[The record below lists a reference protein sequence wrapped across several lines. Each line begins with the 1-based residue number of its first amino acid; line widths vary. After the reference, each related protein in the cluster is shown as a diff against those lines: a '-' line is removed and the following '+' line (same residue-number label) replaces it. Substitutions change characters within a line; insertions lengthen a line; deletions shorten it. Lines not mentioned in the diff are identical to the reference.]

1 MPTSIPYDHPSLTL
15 GAVVDTQVLDSLDQV
30 ATLNQAI
37 DAAQDKMNSLIM
49 MKRSLAMTLNEL
61 LDMNVDVSDLKS
73 EMKALDPQ
81 ISQAA
86 TGYLNTRLKNETSI
100 QKVREQ
106 LAELKQSHIE
116 SPVDFVKST
125 ITQQPLAYESMKLD
139 AQYFSFGGNLED
151 DTLSNIETYVKE
163 ANSDLGKGAGDLAKQ
178 ATSQIQQQHRNHSI
192 SGTLIITA
200 CCMHRNVTLI
210 EPLVL
215 DLQKAVSIWNATVGK
230 GDPIDTNDLATG
242 PANSKPSTSESPSPG
257 LSIISGAAYGSSF
270 VGMVHILNTDSDG
283 PAEEKIASLQEKL
296 QLGGW
301 LENLSGGF
309 GVNESTLSEV
319 KKTLSTQQVSS
330 HVSLITM
337 GAIPSISS
345 SKIDMG
351 VNRIMQ
357 PDPEAINAVL
367 QATNKDADTSTI
379 ATGADDA
386 RQGNQLLSIQNAKIQ
401 TVMKGL
407 EKIDHG
413 SNQVM
418 DINSLMNAFDNY
430 IKSITDGAT
439 IVGSPV
445 HFYIKKLVKS
455 DLIKMWQKRH
465 LAEKSLATAPPAADS
480 DSPANS

>member
-30 ATLNQAI
+30 ASLNQAI
-37 DAAQDKMNSLIM
+37 DAAQDKMNSLIT
-49 MKRSLAMTLNEL
+49 MKRSLSMTLNEL
-61 LDMNVDVSDLKS
+61 LDMNVDVSNLKS

-86 TGYLNTRLKNETSI
+86 TGYLNTRLKNEASI
-100 QKVREQ
+100 QKAREQ
-106 LAELKQSHIE
+106 LAELKQNHIE
-116 SPVDFVKST
+116 SPVDFLKSN
-125 ITQQPLAYESMKLD
+125 ITQRPLAYESMKMD

-163 ANSDLGKGAGDLAKQ
+163 ANSELGKGAGDLAKQ
-178 ATSQIQQQHRNHSI
+178 ATGQIQQQHRNHSI

-200 CCMHRNVTLI
+200 CCMHRNVSLI
-210 EPLVL
+210 EPMVL
-215 DLQKAVSIWNATVGK
+215 DLQKAITIWNTTVGK
-230 GDPIDTNDLATG
+230 GDLIDTSNLASTPPG
-242 PANSKPSTSESPSPG
+242 STAPASGSKSAG

-283 PAEEKIASLQEKL
+283 PADGKIASLQEKL

-301 LENLSGGF
+301 LENLTGGF

-330 HVSLITM
+330 HVSLIAM

-367 QATNKDADTSTI
+367 QAANKEADTPTVS
-379 ATGADDA
+379 TGADDA
-386 RQGNQLLSIQNAKIQ
+386 RQGNQLLSIQNAKIN

-430 IKSITDGAT
+430 IQSITNGAT

-445 HFYIKKLVKS
+445 HFYLKNITKS

-465 LAEKSLATAPPAADS
+465 LAEKTSAAAPQNDDTNNPS
-480 DSPANS
+480 NP

>member
-1 MPTSIPYDHPSLTL
+1 
-15 GAVVDTQVLDSLDQV
+15 
-30 ATLNQAI
+30 
-37 DAAQDKMNSLIM
+37 
-49 MKRSLAMTLNEL
+49 
-61 LDMNVDVSDLKS
+61 
-73 EMKALDPQ
+73 
-81 ISQAA
+81 
-86 TGYLNTRLKNETSI
+86 
-100 QKVREQ
+100 
-106 LAELKQSHIE
+106 
-116 SPVDFVKST
+116 
-125 ITQQPLAYESMKLD
+125 
-139 AQYFSFGGNLED
+139 
-151 DTLSNIETYVKE
+151 
-163 ANSDLGKGAGDLAKQ
+163 
-178 ATSQIQQQHRNHSI
+178 
-192 SGTLIITA
+192 
-200 CCMHRNVTLI
+200 MHRNVTLI

-230 GDPIDTNDLATG
+230 GDPIDTNDLASG

-257 LSIISGAAYGSSF
+257 LSLISGAAYGSSF

-386 RQGNQLLSIQNAKIQ
+386 RQGNQLLSIQNTKIQ

-445 HFYIKKLVKS
+445 HFYIKKLVKT

-480 DSPANS
+480 DSRANS